1 MLSRASFLFFLC
13 ERNSM
18 TAVSTRTYLFNCML
32 NIPITTQK
40 RIVIVGSG
48 FAGLTLAQKLKY
60 SGYQVVLIDK
70 NNYHQFQPLLYQVA
84 TAGLEPRDI
93 SFPLRKIF
101 QKFNNTFIRIAE
113 VSKIDTQEKV
123 VTTSLGTVH
132 YDYLVLANGASTS
145 FFGMKSVEEH
155 SIPMKS
161 VAEALVLLNSILHN
175 FEDVLVASDHEV
187 RESEMNIVVVGGG
200 PTGVE
205 LSGALA
211 EMKRYVFPKDYRE
224 LDCSKIRIVLV
235 EAADQLLNG
244 MSAASSKKAEKF
256 LKKLGVEIL
265 LSTQVVDY
273 DGQLVS
279 FKSGESIRTK
289 TLVWAAGIAANLL
302 EGVPTSSVVR
312 GRRLLCD
319 SVNRL
324 QNANDIFVLG
334 DAAYISDERWPKGHP
349 QVAQVA
355 IQQARNLARNFVRL
369 KKNQPLKPF
378 RYSDYGSMATV
389 GRNKAVVDLP
399 FAHFQ
404 GLFAWILWMFIHL
417 RSIFGLKNKIQIFIN
432 WVWSYLT
439 YDQSLRLTFLPK
451 DFRFRNK
458 G

>member
-1 MLSRASFLFFLC
+1 M
-13 ERNSM
+13 
-18 TAVSTRTYLFNCML
+18 
-32 NIPITTQK
+32 
-40 RIVIVGSG
+40 RIVIIGAG
-48 FAGLTLAQKLKY
+48 FAGLTLAQKLRH

-70 NNYHQFQPLLYQVA
+70 NNYHQFQPLFYQVA

-93 SFPLRKIF
+93 SFPIRKIF
-101 QKFNNTFIRIAE
+101 QKYANTFIRIAE
-113 VSKIDTQEKV
+113 VEKIDVQEKV
-123 VTTSLGTVH
+123 VSTTLGTVQ

-161 VAEALVLLNSILHN
+161 VVEALELLNNILHN
-175 FEDVLVASDHEV
+175 FEDALVTPSHEV
-187 RESEMNIVVVGGG
+187 WESEMNLVVVGGG

-224 LDCSKIRIVLV
+224 LDCNKIRIVLV
-235 EAADQLLNG
+235 EASDRLLNG
-244 MSAASSKKAEKF
+244 MSASSSKKAAEF

-273 DGQLVS
+273 DGKVVL
-279 FKSGESIRTK
+279 FKSGENIRTK
-289 TLVWAAGIAANLL
+289 TLVWAAGISANLVD
-302 EGVPTSSVVR
+302 GVPVASVMR
-312 GRRLLCD
+312 GKRLFCD
-319 SVNRL
+319 GYNRL
-324 QNANDIFVLG
+324 QNAEDIFVLG
-334 DAAYISDERWPKGHP
+334 DVAYITNERWPNGHP

-355 IQQARNLARNFVRL
+355 IQQARNLAKNFVRI
-369 KKNQPLKPF
+369 KRNQPLKPF
-378 RYSDYGSMATV
+378 RYSDFGSMATV

-432 WVWSYLT
+432 WVWSYIT

-451 DFRFRNK
+451 NFRFREK

>member
-1 MLSRASFLFFLC
+1 
-13 ERNSM
+13 
-18 TAVSTRTYLFNCML
+18 
-32 NIPITTQK
+32 
-40 RIVIVGSG
+40 
-48 FAGLTLAQKLKY
+48 
-60 SGYQVVLIDK
+60 
-70 NNYHQFQPLLYQVA
+70 
-84 TAGLEPRDI
+84 
-93 SFPLRKIF
+93 
-101 QKFNNTFIRIAE
+101 
-113 VSKIDTQEKV
+113 
-123 VTTSLGTVH
+123 
-132 YDYLVLANGASTS
+132 
-145 FFGMKSVEEH
+145 
-155 SIPMKS
+155 
-161 VAEALVLLNSILHN
+161 
-175 FEDVLVASDHEV
+175 
-187 RESEMNIVVVGGG
+187 
-200 PTGVE
+200 
-205 LSGALA
+205 
-211 EMKRYVFPKDYRE
+211 
-224 LDCSKIRIVLV
+224 
-235 EAADQLLNG
+235 

-256 LKKLGVEIL
+256 LQKLGVEIL

-273 DGQLVS
+273 NGRLVS

-289 TLVWAAGIAANLL
+289 TLVWAAGITANLL

-334 DAAYISDERWPKGHP
+334 DTAYITNEKWPNGHP

-369 KKNQPLKPF
+369 KKGQPLKPF

-451 DFRFRNK
+451 DFRFRTK
-458 G
+458 A